1 MKTTAHSDNDN
12 HETNINFI
20 DDYFIS
26 AGTTQTDPKE
36 IQIDELQLKHNSHKH
51 QIRNSS
57 S

>member
-51 QIRNSS
+51 QIRNC
-57 S
+57 